1 MEFTDRAQA
10 AVSSALQHARDLQHA
25 QLQPA
30 HLALTLL
37 NDGSAD
43 AAPSTSRPGTPSSA
57 RVGASLF
64 RSVLGKVGV
73 DAEKVEL
80 GLRTAL
86 RKIPQQNPPPDEVGL
101 ANTLTKV
108 FKAADE
114 LKKQQHDSYI
124 ANDHILLALLGDS
137 GILNILKEAGL
148 PNEAVLKTAI
158 LASRGGRHVDSKAS
172 DELDDAI
179 SKYTVDLTAL
189 AASGKIDNVIG
200 RDQTIRRVIRVL
212 SQRRKANAVLVGPAG
227 VGKTAIAEGLAQRV
241 VDGDVPPSLKGRVLS
256 LDLAALLAGAKFKG
270 EHEERVKSLLT
281 ALEKLADSDQPVI
294 LFIDEVHLLMAGK
307 DSGGGIDGGNLMK
320 PALARGKLRVIAA
333 TTPTEYRQTIEKDAA
348 LERRFQR
355 IDVDEPTAEETL
367 AILRGVRDR
376 YENHHGLRILDSA
389 LVSATT
395 LARRYLS
402 ARRCPDSALDLIDE
416 ACADVKVTRETVP
429 SEIDELQR
437 RRVRLEVALAALSRE
452 KDEESKTSL
461 AATQQELAKLDDEL
475 GPMLAAHEAKR
486 AQADALANARRR
498 LDELRNKADR
508 AERNM
513 DYSTASDL
521 RFGAIPDIEARI
533 VKLEEEERK
542 KIERGESD
550 QVAVGPENI
559 AAVVARMTGIPVTT
573 MLTSEKEKILK
584 LPRLL
589 SRSVIGQPEAT
600 NAIANAIQLQRAG
613 LANPNQPASFLFAG
627 PSGAGKTLC
636 AKTLAKILFN
646 DEDALLRIDA
656 SEYSE
661 QHSVSRLFGAPPGYI
676 GFEQGGALEPVRRKP
691 YTVVLVDEVEKAS
704 KPFILSWLAILD
716 DGRATDS
723 QGRVIDF
730 RNAVIIFTSNL
741 GSAFINDAA
750 EEGPLSPE
758 TRKLVDGALAASL
771 APEFRNRLSATVIFR
786 SLSRKDLRGIVDL
799 RLAEIAARLKQNGR
813 RIRIELT
820 PEAKDYLAAT
830 GWTPAMGARPL
841 GRVIANNILSPLSRL
856 LLSGQVLDKETV
868 RVTLDGTTHALVV
881 HPNHAA
887 PEKMDTDDE
896 SDLDDD
902 DEMDDCFI
910 EADPLD

>member
-1 MEFTDRAQA
+1 
-10 AVSSALQHARDLQHA
+10 
-25 QLQPA
+25 
-30 HLALTLL
+30 
-37 NDGSAD
+37 
-43 AAPSTSRPGTPSSA
+43 
-57 RVGASLF
+57 
-64 RSVLGKVGV
+64 
-73 DAEKVEL
+73 
-80 GLRTAL
+80 
-86 RKIPQQNPPPDEVGL
+86 
-101 ANTLTKV
+101 
-108 FKAADE
+108 
-114 LKKQQHDSYI
+114 
-124 ANDHILLALLGDS
+124 
-137 GILNILKEAGL
+137 
-148 PNEAVLKTAI
+148 
-158 LASRGGRHVDSKAS
+158 
-172 DELDDAI
+172 
-179 SKYTVDLTAL
+179 
-189 AASGKIDNVIG
+189 
-200 RDQTIRRVIRVL
+200 
-212 SQRRKANAVLVGPAG
+212 
-227 VGKTAIAEGLAQRV
+227 
-241 VDGDVPPSLKGRVLS
+241 
-256 LDLAALLAGAKFKG
+256 
-270 EHEERVKSLLT
+270 
-281 ALEKLADSDQPVI
+281 
-294 LFIDEVHLLMAGK
+294 
-307 DSGGGIDGGNLMK
+307 
-320 PALARGKLRVIAA
+320 
-333 TTPTEYRQTIEKDAA
+333 
-348 LERRFQR
+348 
-355 IDVDEPTAEETL
+355 
-367 AILRGVRDR
+367 LRGVRDR